1 MVYTIEWRED
11 SLNSYIFSLV
21 IFLVKVE
28 RMALASIY
36 LRSLYARL
44 EECVANVIEP
54 LGHYDVVTHVNSSF
68 LQMFL

>member
-1 MVYTIEWRED
+1 M
-11 SLNSYIFSLV
+11 